1 MNVLNSDQGF
11 FDRQSPGIFLAGPTP
26 RKATVKSWRPNAV
39 EILEK
44 LGFKGTVLV
53 PERKD
58 RNARLDY
65 IDQVDWEHDSLTNAK
80 VIVIW
85 VPRCLE
91 TMPAFTTNVEF
102 GYWLVK
108 RPEAVL
114 YGRPD
119 SAPNT
124 RYLDWLYTKEV
135 SRLAY
140 NSLEALLQSAI
151 DKTN

>member
-26 RKATVKSWRPNAV
+26 RKATVKSWRPNAI

-44 LGFKGTVLV
+44 LGFTGTVLV

-58 RNARLDY
+58 WSVKFDY
-65 IDQVDWEHDSLTNAK
+65 TDQVDWEHDSMANAK
-80 VIVIW
+80 AIVIW

-119 SAPNT
+119 LAPNT
-124 RYLDWLYTKEV
+124 RYLDWLYVKETARPV
-135 SRLAY
+135 HD
-140 NSLEALLQSAI
+140 SLESLLQSAI